1 MTVNMTVI
9 QESAE
14 RLFPNQN
21 LDQVLANLLLEYA
34 QRNLVKYRV
43 HARRL
48 YSDQLQKPSF
58 CCGEGSCTLHRPV
71 ASKRLVLSPK
81 NSVFHAERSIAAQIK
96 GYSKPYKPN
105 MHQPITLEL

>member
-81 NSVFHAERSIAAQIK
+81 NSVFHAERSIDTGARLLAILPF
-96 GYSKPYKPN
+96 SLSTALTPV
-105 MHQPITLEL
+105 I